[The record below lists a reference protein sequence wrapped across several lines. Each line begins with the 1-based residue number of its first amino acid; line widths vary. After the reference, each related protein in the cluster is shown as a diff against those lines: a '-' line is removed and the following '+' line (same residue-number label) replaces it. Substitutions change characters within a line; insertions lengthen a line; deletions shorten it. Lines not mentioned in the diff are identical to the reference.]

1 MGHVDAS
8 QVPELGGDLPPRHAL
23 VPPVGHQF
31 LERACITEEPIGCRV
46 EGGLGHVAIM
56 GSPSSAVKSQTGV
69 LTGGVSGSKMSA
81 DRTPRIQG
89 AP

>member
-8 QVPELGGDLPPRHAL
+8 QVPELGGDLPPRHAM

-31 LERACITEEPIGCRV
+31 FERACVSEEPVGCRV

-56 GSPSSAVKSQTGV
+56 GSPSSAVKSQTEV
-69 LTGGVSGSKMSA
+69 LTTWRPGSKMSA